1 MEEDLPKAIGRF
13 LNIRKRNQEELEF
26 RIKGELIHVKLE
38 DIVYFEKYKHQVYV
52 HLADQTVLTV
62 RENMQDFEKELAGK
76 GFVRTHAAYIVALR
90 YCRKFEKNDI
100 VLEGDVKVPV
110 SRERRQ
116 MAKEQ
121 FMISRRR

>member
-1 MEEDLPKAIGRF
+1 MPKAIGRF

-62 RENMQDFEKELAGK
+62 RENMQDFEKELAE
-76 GFVRTHAAYIVALR
+76 I
-90 YCRKFEKNDI
+90 
-100 VLEGDVKVPV
+100 
-110 SRERRQ
+110 
-116 MAKEQ
+116 
-121 FMISRRR
+121 

>member
-1 MEEDLPKAIGRF
+1 MGHFRLSEKSRWKRICEGDRQISEYTKKE
-13 LNIRKRNQEELEF
+13 IRRNLEF

-76 GFVRTHAAYIVALR
+76 GFVRNTCGIYGCAQ
-90 YCRKFEKNDI
+90 
-100 VLEGDVKVPV
+100 VLPE
-110 SRERRQ
+110 
-116 MAKEQ
+116 
-121 FMISRRR
+121 I